1 MPTLE
6 QLTKNSKLV
15 VVAQV
20 EEIVTEPSAGGGNLS
35 GVREIAWEKRV
46 ATARVLEVWKGTI
59 AGETVRFRASKT
71 WTCDV
76 STAVVGETVVLFLTD
91 DPKDSAVMA
100 IAFNGIGRLPV
111 ERNSILL
118 YSSLLT
124 QEIKA
129 RLALAKETFKHPVEI
144 SMLKQEVQKM
154 MEESAGKTQRR
165 ASTDGLASRK
175 R

>member
-6 QLTKNSKLV
+6 QLTKSAKLV
-15 VVAQV
+15 VVARV
-20 EEIVTEPSAGGGNLS
+20 EEIAPEPRVTDGNFT
-35 GVREIAWEKRV
+35 GVRALNWEKRV
-46 ATARVLEVWKGTI
+46 ATARVLEVWKGTA
-59 AGETVRFRASKT
+59 AGETVQFRASKS

-76 STAVVGETVVLFLTD
+76 STAIMGETVLLFLTD
-91 DPKDSAVMA
+91 DPKDSTVMA

-124 QEIKA
+124 EEIKA
-129 RLALAKETFKHPVEI
+129 LLALPKETFKHPVEVSI
-144 SMLKQEVQKM
+144 LKQEVQKM
-154 MEESAGKTQRR
+154 MGESAERAKQRT
-165 ASTDGLASRK
+165 SSDGLASRK

>member
-6 QLTKNSKLV
+6 QLAKNAKLIV
-15 VVAQV
+15 IAQV
-20 EEIVTEPSAGGGNLS
+20 EGITAEPSGDAGNLS
-35 GVREIAWEKRV
+35 GVREISWEKRV
-46 ATARVLEVWKGTI
+46 ATARVLEVWKGS
-59 AGETVRFRASKT
+59 AGETVQFRASKS

-76 STAVVGETVVLFLTD
+76 STAVVGETIVLFLTD

-111 ERNSILL
+111 ERNSIEL

-124 QEIKA
+124 KEIK
-129 RLALAKETFKHPVEI
+129 RLLALPEEAFKHSVEI
-144 SMLKQEVQKM
+144 SILKQELQKM
-154 MEESAGKTQRR
+154 MGESAVETERR
-165 ASTDGLASRK
+165 TLSKGRAARK